1 MDKVRLGRSEL
12 WVAPIAFGTWELSGY
27 WGDTDDKSASAAV
40 HRALELGVN
49 LFDSAQAYGF
59 GVAEEFLA
67 RALRG
72 TARDEVVI
80 ATKGGIREEGSGI
93 ARDSSPR
100 IIRQGIESSLRAL
113 ETDYI
118 DLYQIHWPDPKTP
131 FEETGEVLR
140 EMLDSGKI
148 RHVGVSNFTPDQMQ
162 AFSSTLPVE
171 TLQPPYHMFRRD
183 IESEILPYVM
193 AHDIGVLIYS
203 PLAHGLL
210 SGRLT
215 EQFDS
220 SDWRANKRS
229 VPWG

>member
-140 EMLDSGKI
+140 VDARLWEDSPRG
-148 RHVGVSNFTPDQMQ
+148 RLQFYTGSDAGVQQHT
-162 AFSSTLPVE
+162 
-171 TLQPPYHMFRRD
+171 
-183 IESEILPYVM
+183 
-193 AHDIGVLIYS
+193 
-203 PLAHGLL
+203 
-210 SGRLT
+210 SGR
-215 EQFDS
+215 DP
-220 SDWRANKRS
+220 AAA
-229 VPWG
+229 VPHVPTRHRERDPPLRNGP